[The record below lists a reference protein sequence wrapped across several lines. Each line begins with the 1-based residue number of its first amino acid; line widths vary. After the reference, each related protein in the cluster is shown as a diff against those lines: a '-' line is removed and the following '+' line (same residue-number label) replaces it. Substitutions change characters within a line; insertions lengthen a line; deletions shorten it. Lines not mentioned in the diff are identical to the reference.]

1 MPFVESWTTAP
12 PRNVG
17 RTGVTT
23 PRLETGTC
31 LFAKSGGSALMSATV
46 AIAGNPLAVEAV
58 SGADEFG
65 VAPTLD
71 AFGERCSN
79 AGRTGRIPAQLETSN
94 VPGTLEP
101 SSAITS

>member
-17 RTGVTT
+17 RTAVTT
-23 PRLETGTC
+23 PRMETGSC

-46 AIAGNPLAVEAV
+46 AIAGIPFAVEAV
-58 SGADEFG
+58 SDADGFG
-65 VAPTLD
+65 VAPSLTGFAELPSD
-71 AFGERCSN
+71 
-79 AGRTGRIPAQLETSN
+79 AGRAARTSFQLETSN

-101 SSAITS
+101 SSA